1 MYSKFYGLNDLPF
14 QLSPDSRFFF
24 GSSGH
29 EKALAYLRYGVE
41 QGEGF
46 ILITGEIGAGK
57 TTLVEHLI
65 STLDHHRFVAARVV
79 TTQLNAD
86 DLLRTVA
93 SAFGVTQEGLDKA
106 SLLRRLEG
114 FLQQIHHQNKR
125 SLLLIDEA
133 QNLAV
138 GPLEELRMLS
148 NFSVGHRPLLQ
159 SFLLGQPQFRSIIT
173 RPELEQLRQRVIAS
187 YHLGPMSGEETR
199 AYIEHRLRTVGW
211 SNDPRISDEAFRLI
225 HEHTEGVPRRIN
237 TLCSRLLLF
246 GFLEEKHAID
256 GEVVRAVWRDLSGE
270 LPLDLAPPLL
280 NGGARAA
287 ATVGSDLGDRIDAL
301 ERQVSSHDR
310 TIRQAIGLAAKYLE
324 RSSL

>member
-1 MYSKFYGLNDLPF
+1 MYSKYYGFKDLPF
-14 QLSPDSRFFF
+14 QLSPDSRFFYS
-24 GSSGH
+24 SSGH

-46 ILITGEIGAGK
+46 IVITGEIGAGK
-57 TTLVEHLI
+57 TTLVEHVL
-65 STLDHHRFVAARVV
+65 STLDHRRFVAARVV

-114 FLQQIHHQNKR
+114 FLRQTHHQNKR

-148 NFSVGHRPLLQ
+148 NFSMGPRPLLQ
-159 SFLLGQPQFRSIIT
+159 SFLLGQPQFRATIS

-211 SNDPRISDEAFRLI
+211 SNDPRISDEAFRRI
-225 HEHTEGVPRRIN
+225 HEHTDGVPRRIN

-246 GFLEEKHAID
+246 GFLEERHIID
-256 GEVVRAVWRDLSGE
+256 GDVVQAVWRDLSGE

-280 NGGARAA
+280 NGTGRPAVPADA
-287 ATVGSDLGDRIDAL
+287 EVGDRLEAL
-301 ERQVSSHDR
+301 ERQVSAHDR
-310 TIRQAIGLAAKYLE
+310 TIRQAMGLAAKYLE